1 LDALRKIV
9 PHTERANTALF
20 LEDVVKYVQRL
31 QTRVAELEN
40 KLGLPPTVRPVATPI
55 LFNDT
60 TGIGGDG
67 VTDVTVDVAT
77 ASPRQ
82 TGPEKRMME
91 TTRSRSG
98 EIKQVPPSSAL
109 PTLGT
114 ATGPVPTQV
123 MPANPAPLPSGEQQ
137 NRATDNA
144 IAMAA
149 QLAPSKDYLAEA
161 TMAESQP
168 AAESP
173 READQNTAGRRKR
186 TAAAKGDPLDS
197 SGVELS
203 NGRKK
208 KQSSLT

>member
-1 LDALRKIV
+1 MDALRKIV

-40 KLGLPPTVRPVATPI
+40 KLGLPPTVRPLVTPI

-60 TGIGGDG
+60 TGIGGGDG
-67 VTDVTVDVAT
+67 VTEVTVDVAT

-82 TGPEKRMME
+82 TGPEVRMME

-98 EIKQVPPSSAL
+98 EIKEAPAPSAL

-114 ATGPVPTQV
+114 ANGPV
-123 MPANPAPLPSGEQQ
+123 PANPALLPDHAVLPSISEEL
-137 NRATDNA
+137 
-144 IAMAA
+144 AMAA
-149 QLAPSKDYLAEA
+149 QLAPSKEYLAEA

-168 AAESP
+168 AAEDLV
-173 READQNTAGRRKR
+173 REAQAGRRKR
-186 TAAAKGDPLDS
+186 TVAAKGELLDS

-203 NGRKK
+203 HGRKR